1 MCGQKAGLIMFWYV
15 LRSKPNKETALW
27 REALAHKLVCFY
39 PSLQVRPVNPRSRT
53 VRPYF
58 PGYVF
63 VHVDI
68 EQTGFSTLQWLPF
81 SLGLVSFDG
90 QPAIVPD
97 VLIHAIQKCVQEIN
111 KAGGIVKVAVGI
123 QPGETVV
130 IQEGPFAGYE
140 AVFDAQ
146 LSDSERVRVFLKL
159 LQRRQM
165 AVELPVG
172 QIQRKDQR

>member
-1 MCGQKAGLIMFWYV
+1 MMFWYV
-15 LRSKPNKETALW
+15 LRSKPNKEAALW
-27 REALAHKLVCFY
+27 REALARKLECFY
-39 PSLQVRPVNPRSRT
+39 PSLHVNPVNPRSRK

-58 PGYVF
+58 PGYLF

-90 QPAIVPD
+90 RPATVPD
-97 VLIHAIQKCVQEIN
+97 VLIHAIQKCVKEIN
-111 KAGGIVKVAVGI
+111 ETGGDKAATSIKH
-123 QPGETVV
+123 GETIV
-130 IQEGPFAGYE
+130 IQDGPFAGYE
-140 AVFDAQ
+140 AIFDAQ
-146 LSDSERVRVFLKL
+146 LSGSERVRVFLKL

-165 AVELPVG
+165 MVELPVG